1 MRQRSFITL
10 AAALAFLL
18 IGSVAVYL
26 YDSSHHDRIA
36 KGVKAGGIP
45 IGDMKTVDARAKLR
59 HRLAEQAGRPLYAT
73 YHEERFRLTAEEAK
87 LRIDVRGMVDEALHK
102 SRGGNPI
109 SRTVREILGGKVNAD
124 VPVRASY
131 SKAAVATLVKRVA
144 NGLNRPAQDASL
156 DFSTGTLTTVKARKG
171 REVKEDP
178 LRGDVQTA
186 LSQPTGDHRVPVS
199 VVSTLPKVTTR
210 ELVKKYATVVTINRD
225 THTLTLLKR
234 LHTVKSYPIAVGMA
248 GLETPAGTYP
258 VVDKQINPTW
268 HVPNSDWAGKLA
280 GRDIPPGPD
289 NPIKARWIGI
299 TAGAGIHG
307 TVETGSLGTN
317 ASHGC
322 IRMAIPDVIDLF
334 DRVPYGSTI
343 FIH

>member
-1 MRQRSFITL
+1 MRHRSFISL

-18 IGSVAVYL
+18 IVSVAVYA
-26 YDSSHHDRIA
+26 YDSSHADRIA
-36 KGVKAGGIP
+36 RGVKAGGVD
-45 IGDMKTVDARAKLR
+45 IGDMKTVDAREKLR
-59 HRLAEQAGRPLYAT
+59 HRLIERAERPLHAT
-73 YHEERFRLTAEEAK
+73 YHGERFELTARQAK
-87 LRIDVRGMVDEALHK
+87 LRIDVRGMVAEALDK
-102 SRGGNPI
+102 SRGGNVI
-109 SRTVREILGGKVNAD
+109 TRTVRGVVGGKVHAN

-131 SKAAVATLVKRVA
+131 SKAAVEALVGRVA
-144 NGLNRPAQDASL
+144 DGLNRPAQDASL
-156 DFSTGTLTTVKARKG
+156 DFSTGSLTSVKAKKG
-171 REVKEDP
+171 REVREGRLRADVEDAMS
-178 LRGDVQTA
+178 R
-186 LSQPTGDHRVPVS
+186 PTSDREVPIS
-199 VVSTLPKVTTR
+199 VVSTMPRVTTKD
-210 ELVKKYATVVTINRD
+210 LVKKYATVVTINRA

-234 LHTVKSYPIAVGMA
+234 LHTVKTYPIAVGMQ

-258 VVDKQINPTW
+258 VVDKQINPFW

-280 GRDIPPGPD
+280 GRVIPPGPD

-299 TAGAGIHG
+299 TGGAGIHG
-307 TVETGSLGTN
+307 TEDVGSLGTN